1 MTKQEVAKELVVSS
15 LEDLD
20 ESIASL
26 SDDLKDVLN
35 DLRAVRKTVKV
46 WIKEVESDVK

>member
-26 SDDLKDVLN
+26 GDDLKDILN
-35 DLRAVRKTVKV
+35 DLKSVHKTLKV
-46 WIKEVESDVK
+46 WIKEIEDAR